1 MKRKILYY
9 RVRPDS
15 SDLVFALAD
24 RAKCIARVH
33 NAIES
38 AHTWG
43 EFRRLMPKKEYS
55 SVLEYEFDD
64 NDLPRPKSSDPFSSD
79 QVPRYSDG
87 DYPDWLQQE
96 MPRILPKA
104 IAAKYGRIETTM
116 HDGDYLEFNLQDE
129 SRIVNDLRAMGF
141 VVVKRPDLY
150 FY

>member
-1 MKRKILYY
+1 MKKKVLYY
-9 RVRPDS
+9 RARPDS
-15 SDLVFALAD
+15 SELVFALAE
-24 RAKCIARVH
+24 RAECISRVH
-33 NAIES
+33 NAITS
-38 AHTWG
+38 AHTWA

-55 SVLEYEFDD
+55 SVLEYQFDD

-96 MPRILPKA
+96 MAHVLPKS
-104 IAAKYGRIETTM
+104 IVAKYGRIETTM
-116 HDGDYLEFNLQDE
+116 HNGEFLQIDSEKE
-129 SRIVNDLRAMGF
+129 SFIVCDLRAMGF